1 MSGELEIVVA
11 KVSLSLERVDEVFH
25 ELAQAQKDA
34 VDWAQKIDI
43 HDSQSLSEA
52 IQIGKSCVKT
62 VKAIQD
68 RRKEILEPLKEYVD
82 EVNALAKGAIQPF
95 VDAETMANTKIESYN
110 ALKKAEAKAEQD
122 RLNAEIAAK
131 ILKDNEEKRRREA
144 EENARQIEE
153 ARKLREAADAQ
164 ARELKKIKDENSRLA
179 AQLKAE
185 EEAKARAAQVEK
197 DRLERERVEAEKA
210 AAESEA
216 LEKANAQFAEDMAKA
231 QHDAKTKGV
240 QEVWNV
246 EVVDEKALPRTVL
259 SFDKKKAMH
268 LLKAGFGTIPGCRCW
283 KSMNA
288 VKR

>member
-1 MSGELEIVVA
+1 
-11 KVSLSLERVDEVFH
+11 VDEVFH
-25 ELAQAQKDA
+25 ELAQAQRDA
-34 VDWAQKIDI
+34 VEWAQKCDVN
-43 HDSQSLSEA
+43 DGQSLSEA
-52 IQIGKSCVKT
+52 IQIGKSCVQT

-95 VDAETMANTKIESYN
+95 TDAESMVNTKIEAYN
-110 ALKKAEAKAEQD
+110 ARKKAEAKAEQD

-153 ARKLREAADAQ
+153 ANRLRAENEAKQ
-164 ARELKKIKDENSRLA
+164 KELRKIKDENARLA
-179 AQLKAE
+179 AELKAE
-185 EEAKARAAQVEK
+185 QELLARQAEIEK
-197 DRLERERVEAEKA
+197 ERLERERVEAEKA
-210 AAESEA
+210 AAEKEA
-216 LEKANAQFAEDMAKA
+216 LEKANTQFANDMAKA
-231 QHDAKTKGV
+231 QFEGKTKGV

-268 LLKAGFGTIPGCRCW
+268 LLKAGFGEIPGCRCW